1 MASVNFKSIESFS
14 SEDPNYPASNL
25 LKPDNKKWKCR
36 EAGEKN
42 AFVVIRLEEPVR
54 ISGIDIGNEHS
65 AFIEV
70 LVARSGPSNPDFTEI
85 LLSTRFM
92 GPVESRNSTSPNGV
106 QIFNKS
112 TLVPSATD
120 DKWDLVKIICTQP
133 FNSRVKYGLTFVTI
147 RTASGERKEKS
158 LVPEKFQKQ
167 IKEEAEKR
175 HDSNVVSFG
184 RFKLREDSPDS
195 DGGEAAGGSL
205 NVFARWKEK
214 LKPNALSATTSVSA
228 LMRDSA
234 TPEAVKKNVPT
245 PGSVRS
251 VNTPRPKPQRFDS
264 SDEDANLRKANDKP
278 KANRNSVAVLYD
290 EEDDKPDKK
299 FNDSMARYQSAEQ
312 KQEKQRTGPKEDVS
326 SRKSSKLHDVSSS
339 KFREFLD
346 LTGQS
351 MDRDP
356 KRTEE
361 KHKPKVVEKPP
372 KAFPASPPSK
382 RTEEISKPKQAE
394 SSHRSSHSA
403 PPPYDKNRTPAKVST
418 NVRTPALPIERELVP
433 KKRLSS
439 PSPTSKGSESCSPS
453 SKKSKSS
460 SPPAKSDE
468 EVQKRVQYKPF
479 GRLLENVVLVIS
491 GIQNPERGT
500 IRNQALAM
508 GAKYKPDW
516 DSSCTHLICA
526 YKNTPKY
533 NQVRGKGKIIKKEW
547 IECCYNNRKR
557 YSWRKFAMDTDEANV
572 SDSEDEIV
580 DIANKPAEPVTP
592 TDVRAEDKDDEVVE
606 VGEPVMLHELVESDS
621 DDGAARATRIYDVST
636 EDEGDAND
644 ENSNLEFFKGKTFY
658 LDSEVGAVDVIK
670 LEKYIRSYNGTLSK
684 VLQDVDYVITRNKH
698 KLPPSSKAKLVK
710 PLWIYECGEMECLI
724 PIDRYLV

>member
-1 MASVNFKSIESFS
+1 MASVNLISIESFS
-14 SEDPNYPASNL
+14 SEDPHYPASNL
-25 LKPDNKKWKCR
+25 LKAGNKKWKCR

-112 TLVPSATD
+112 TLVPSAAD
-120 DKWDLVKIICTQP
+120 DRWDLVKIICTQP
-133 FNSRVKYGLTFVTI
+133 FNARVKYGLTFVTI

-158 LVPEKFQKQ
+158 LVPERFQKQ

-175 HDSNVVSFG
+175 HDSNVISFG

-214 LKPNALSATTSVSA
+214 LKPNTLSVTTSVSA
-228 LMRDSA
+228 LMRDSV

-264 SDEDANLRKANDKP
+264 SDEDANLHKGKDKP

-290 EEDDKPDKK
+290 EEDEKPDNK
-299 FNDSMARYQSAEQ
+299 FNDSMARYQTAEQ
-312 KQEKQRTGPKEDVS
+312 KQEKQRAGPKEAVVS
-326 SRKSSKLHDVSSS
+326 KKSSKLHDVSSS

-361 KHKPKVVEKPP
+361 KNKPKVVEKPP
-372 KAFPASPPSK
+372 KASHSSPPAK
-382 RTEEISKPKQAE
+382 RMEEISKPKQVE
-394 SSHRSSHSA
+394 NPHRPSYSS
-403 PPPYDKNRTPAKVST
+403 PPYDKNKTPVKVST

-453 SKKSKSS
+453 SKKPKSS
-460 SPPAKSDE
+460 SPPVKSDE
-468 EVQKRVQYKPF
+468 EVLKRVQYKPF

-557 YSWRKFAMDTDEANV
+557 YSWRKFAIDTDEANV

-580 DIANKPAEPVTP
+580 DITKKPPEPVSS
-592 TDVRAEDKDDEVVE
+592 TDARVEDQDDDVVE
-606 VGEPVMLHELVESDS
+606 VEEPVMLHELVESDS
-621 DDGAARATRIYDVST
+621 DDGAARGTRVYDVST

-644 ENSNLEFFKGKTFY
+644 ENSNNEFFKDKTFY
-658 LDSEVGAVDVIK
+658 LDSELAAVDVIK
-670 LEKYIRSYNGTLSK
+670 LEKYIHSHNGTLSK
-684 VLQDVDYVITRNKH
+684 VLQDVDYVITRQKH